1 MKHLAGAL
9 SLTMLM
15 AAPLHAQSLI
25 LGLGYADF
33 EFSGSSDQALVSLE
47 YQHTPFHE
55 RERFSAALAGAASVH
70 FNGDVHLGVG
80 IAAEYKLNQHW
91 FIEASVLPG
100 VFIEADNN
108 NDLGSKFEVRSLL
121 GLGYRFERGD
131 ALSLAITHKSN
142 ASLSSFNPGVN
153 AVLLRYH
160 VAF

>member
-1 MKHLAGAL
+1 MKHLAVAL
-9 SLTMLM
+9 SLAMST

-33 EFSGSSDQALVSLE
+33 EFADSSDQALASIE
-47 YQHTPFHE
+47 YQHAPFHQ
-55 RERFSAALAGAASVH
+55 RERFSAAFAGAASIH
-70 FNGDVHLGVG
+70 ANGDVHLGVG

-100 VFIEADNN
+100 AFIEADSN

-142 ASLSSFNPGVN
+142 ASVSSFNPGVN